1 MSSAAE
7 LVAAGDPEAALVQL
21 QNEVRA
27 KAADPKL
34 RVFLFQLLCVLGQW
48 PRALNQ
54 LKVCGELD
62 AGTLAMVNTYREAI
76 QCEAVRES
84 VFAGRTV
91 PHVFGKPQAWVALLA
106 QALQVE
112 ATGDAAGAAK
122 LRQQA
127 LDEAPATQGQIDGG
141 EPFEWIADAD
151 SRLGPVLEAVI
162 NGRYCWVPFSA
173 LSKVEFEA
181 PEDLRDLVWLPAN
194 LTLSNGGETVAL
206 IPSRYPG
213 SGAQTDAA
221 LRMGRK
227 TEWEPLSEG
236 QYRGLGQRLL
246 VTSQAEVGLLDARE
260 LVLTPV
266 TEPTDSNDTA
276 GS

>member
-1 MSSAAE
+1 
-7 LVAAGDPEAALVQL
+7 L
-21 QNEVRA
+21 
-27 KAADPKL
+27 
-34 RVFLFQLLCVLGQW
+34 
-48 PRALNQ
+48 
-54 LKVCGELD
+54 
-62 AGTLAMVNTYREAI
+62 
-76 QCEAVRES
+76 
-84 VFAGRTV
+84 
-91 PHVFGKPQAWVALLA
+91 PHVFGQPQAWVALLA

-112 ATGDAAGAAK
+112 STGDVAGAAK

-127 LDEAPATQGQIDGG
+127 LDEAPATSGQIDGG

-173 LSKVEFEA
+173 LSKVELEA

-213 SGAQTDAA
+213 SGAHADAA
-221 LRMGRK
+221 IRMGRK
-227 TEWEPLSEG
+227 TEWVPLAEG
-236 QYRGLGQRLL
+236 QYSGLGQRLL

-266 TEPTDSNDTA
+266 SEPADSTDTA